1 MTKFE
6 YKFLIHDL
14 LDYLK
19 YLGNFY
25 CHILRNKY
33 FNFYTKNKISHIWQ
47 GRSKEEMEK
56 IKQFFEGVTAF
67 SK

>member
-19 YLGNFY
+19 YLENFY

-33 FNFYTKNKISHIWQ
+33 FNFYTKNKISHIWR

-56 IKQFFEGVTAF
+56 N
-67 SK
+67 